1 MQITLDN
8 VGRKFNRDWIF
19 RNVNHTL
26 ESGNVYVVTGPNG
39 SGKSTFLQ
47 AIAGNLPLTEG
58 KILYSLQGKP
68 LSDDNIFRYISVAS
82 PYLEL
87 IEEMTLTEVVE
98 FHQKFKPLG
107 MATPVFIEQIGL
119 SASGHKFISNFS
131 SGMKTRLKLGLACY
145 SKTPLLLLDEPTSN
159 LDATGIAWY
168 QQLVQQTIANR
179 LVILCSN
186 QVYEYETFSN
196 ILRFENGRLI
206 QST

>member
-19 RNVNHTL
+19 RNVNYTL
-26 ESGNVYVVTGPNG
+26 EAGNVYVVTGPNG

-58 KILYSLQGKP
+58 KIVYSLQGKP
-68 LSDDNIFRYISVAS
+68 LADDNIFRYISVAS

-87 IEEMTLTEVVE
+87 IEEMTLTEAVD

-107 MATPVFIEQIGL
+107 MTTHNFVEQIGL
-119 SASGHKFISNFS
+119 KTSQSKFISNFS
-131 SGMKTRLKLGLACY
+131 SGMKTRLKLALACF
-145 SKTPLLLLDEPTSN
+145 SQTPILLLDEPTSN
-159 LDATGIAWY
+159 LDTTGIAWY
-168 QQLVQQTIANR
+168 QQLLNQTIGNR

-206 QST
+206 QTM